1 MESEDPRVIA
11 LWYALHLVGMRY
23 AIGEAIAQG
32 RELDAF
38 VLLGLYPNV
47 AVVGRAAA

>member
-1 MESEDPRVIA
+1 MESDDPRVIA

-32 RELDAF
+32 RVNRAE
-38 VLLGLYPNV
+38 VLIVGYPDV
-47 AVVGRAAA
+47 AAVGRAAA